1 MRSSTFLFILG
12 WSNASDTGRVDFV
25 RRLRSRWAGLVSWIV
40 CGVFRTA
47 KRARY
52 TSSPEALH
60 VRSIRLACLTADS
73 ALPFD
78 WW

>member
-1 MRSSTFLFILG
+1 M
-12 WSNASDTGRVDFV
+12 D
-25 RRLRSRWAGLVSWIV
+25 RL
-40 CGVFRTA
+40 CVFRTA
-47 KRARY
+47 RRARY

>member
-1 MRSSTFLFILG
+1 MY
-12 WSNASDTGRVDFV
+12 A
-25 RRLRSRWAGLVSWIV
+25 
-40 CGVFRTA
+40 
-47 KRARY
+47 
-52 TSSPEALH
+52 SSPETLH